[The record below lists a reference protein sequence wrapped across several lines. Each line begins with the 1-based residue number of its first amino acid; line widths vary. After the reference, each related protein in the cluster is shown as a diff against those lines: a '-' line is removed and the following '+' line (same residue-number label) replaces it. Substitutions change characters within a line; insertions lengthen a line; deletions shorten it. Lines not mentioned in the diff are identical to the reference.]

1 MKLSTRAQYGTRA
14 LVDLA
19 IHGNGR
25 PVQIKEIASRQQ
37 ISRHYLEHLI
47 APLVGAGILRSARG
61 AQGGIWLARSPQD
74 IKLVEV
80 VSLLEGPMALV
91 ECLNGQGSCP
101 RSGSCAPQ
109 DTWDDIRK
117 AILGVLESTTLQD
130 LADRQKEKEPPE
142 AAMYYI

>member
-1 MKLSTRAQYGTRA
+1 MKLSTKVQYGTRA
-14 LVDLA
+14 LLDLA

-25 PVQIKEIASRQQ
+25 PVQIKEIARRQQ

-47 APLVGAGILRSARG
+47 APLVRGGILRSVRG

-91 ECLNGQGSCP
+91 KCLNSQDSCP
-101 RSGSCAPQ
+101 RSGYCATR

-117 AILGVLESTTLQD
+117 AILGVLESTTLQN
-130 LADRQKEKEPPE
+130 LADRQREKEPPE

>member
-1 MKLSTRAQYGTRA
+1 MKLSTRVQYGTRA
-14 LVDLA
+14 LLDLA
-19 IHGNGR
+19 IHGGGR
-25 PVQIKEIASRQQ
+25 PVQLKEIAKRQQ

-47 APLVGAGILRSARG
+47 APLVGAGILGSARG

-91 ECLNGQGSCP
+91 KCLNSQDSCP

-109 DTWDDIRK
+109 DTWDDLRK

-130 LADRQKEKEPPE
+130 LVDRQKEKEHPE